1 MPTKFRH
8 RYTKELNDT
17 HWSWIITVEV
27 GDTPSEKR
35 KFLEWMTAELGE
47 QGTRWGIRWI
57 MLCCMPLCHECTC
70 VIECMVASMH
80 VCVCARGYLRGH
92 AVLHASEP

>member
-27 GDTPSEKR
+27 GDTPKERR
-35 KFLEWMTAELGE
+35 KFLEWMAKEFGE
-47 QGTRWGIRWI
+47 QGTRWSIRWS
-57 MLCCMPLCHECTC
+57 MLGVDIRFHEPRDYFKFSMFHT
-70 VIECMVASMH
+70 IEP
-80 VCVCARGYLRGH
+80 
-92 AVLHASEP
+92 EKE

>member
-8 RYTKELNDT
+8 CYTKELNDT

-35 KFLEWMTAELGE
+35 KFLEWMTKEFGE
-47 QGTRWGIRWI
+47 QGTRWSIRWS
-57 MLCCMPLCHECTC
+57 MLGVDIRFHEPKDYFRFSMFHT
-70 VIECMVASMH
+70 IEP
-80 VCVCARGYLRGH
+80 
-92 AVLHASEP
+92 EKD